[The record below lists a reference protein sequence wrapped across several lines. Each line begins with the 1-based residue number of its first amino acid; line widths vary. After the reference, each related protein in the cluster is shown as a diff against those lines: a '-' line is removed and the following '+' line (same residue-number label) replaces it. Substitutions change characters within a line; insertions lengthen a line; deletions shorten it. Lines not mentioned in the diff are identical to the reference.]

1 MGSNKAGVVFYFNPY
16 LDGQLKKLLGDN
28 SAFLLKMRQLC
39 SSIPMTS
46 KISWELQIM
55 NLDSKPE

>member
-39 SSIPMTS
+39 SS
-46 KISWELQIM
+46 WELQSM